1 MVESVEKAVG
11 SELTIMAGLS
21 LEDIDFRSIHEIENM
36 TKNVLKQGAQNGRF
50 ILIPSDVPSA
60 VPFQPQTKENLFRF
74 IDIGAGSF
82 YPFA

>member
-1 MVESVEKAVG
+1 
-11 SELTIMAGLS
+11 
-21 LEDIDFRSIHEIENM
+21 M